1 MLLSM
6 GMNAVHFQPNHG
18 SETEV
23 GLQSELCELALTAL
37 AEWSGQLNPKG
48 GTTLAS
54 HDLCRFSQLVM
65 RLVETCKFDVEDPQS
80 YNSHQ
85 QIGRLLSDLCTQNA
99 SILCSMPSAELTQLW
114 LALLRLLRYPAA
126 VMQVDALTGMV
137 ALARQKIGI
146 RINLEE
152 LLGVLHVLSL
162 KNNDAEKREISI
174 DRSNWLLRC
183 LGPISSSQNCERFRD
198 WCYWMK
204 VSASFDILEADF
216 SGQQIQSQRLG
227 MVKVHSK
234 ELLQELSRKNVEPS
248 GASGSTVASSDGNFE
263 TLCRVAG
270 GLLARAL
277 AGDVDD
283 MNGSNGGAAWVEECD
298 SAMSLVE
305 SAATATLKLA
315 EKESKELLDK
325 VLHQTQTFLQ
335 QVCVKTE
342 VNPAIEH
349 RKLEFFSACSGF
361 YKHWPENVLRDV
373 LARVLAH
380 LREGPLFEAQKKG
393 IKLEQRALDTLVAI
407 SKSGV
412 LKAQHLESLNG
423 ECHDLAQRVSS
434 ASGRSNSDS
443 KEKHV
448 VWWALRLGLKRS
460 ELTGVS
466 RDSYQLPATST
477 KNRVK

>member
-1 MLLSM
+1 M
-6 GMNAVHFQPNHG
+6 
-18 SETEV
+18 
-23 GLQSELCELALTAL
+23 
-37 AEWSGQLNPKG
+37 
-48 GTTLAS
+48 
-54 HDLCRFSQLVM
+54 
-65 RLVETCKFDVEDPQS
+65 
-80 YNSHQ
+80 
-85 QIGRLLSDLCTQNA
+85 
-99 SILCSMPSAELTQLW
+99 
-114 LALLRLLRYPAA
+114 
-126 VMQVDALTGMV
+126 
-137 ALARQKIGI
+137 
-146 RINLEE
+146 
-152 LLGVLHVLSL
+152 
-162 KNNDAEKREISI
+162 
-174 DRSNWLLRC
+174 
-183 LGPISSSQNCERFRD
+183 
-198 WCYWMK
+198 
-204 VSASFDILEADF
+204 
-216 SGQQIQSQRLG
+216 
-227 MVKVHSK
+227 
-234 ELLQELSRKNVEPS
+234 
-248 GASGSTVASSDGNFE
+248 
-263 TLCRVAG
+263 
-270 GLLARAL
+270 ARAL

-466 RDSYQLPATST
+466 RDSYQLPATSYQY
-477 KNRVK
+477 KK

>member
-1 MLLSM
+1 M
-6 GMNAVHFQPNHG
+6 
-18 SETEV
+18 
-23 GLQSELCELALTAL
+23 QSELGELALTAL

-48 GTTLAS
+48 GGPTTTGGPTS
-54 HDLCRFSQLVM
+54 HDLCRFSQLVI

-85 QIGRLLSDLCTQNA
+85 QIGRLLADLCTQNA

-162 KNNDAEKREISI
+162 KNNDGEKREISM

-183 LGPISSSQNCERFRD
+183 LGPISGVQNCERFGD

-234 ELLQELSRKNVEPS
+234 ELLQELSRPRKHVLEPKGTS
-248 GASGSTVASSDGNFE
+248 VLDSTVPSPDGNFE

-283 MNGSNGGAAWVEECD
+283 MNGSNGGGNAWVEECD

-315 EKESKELLDK
+315 EKESKEFLEK

-349 RKLEFFSACSGF
+349 RRLEFFSACNGF
-361 YKHWPENVLRDV
+361 YKHWSENVLRDV

-380 LREGPLFEAQKKG
+380 LREGPLFAQKKG

-443 KEKHV
+443 IQKMWCLKTHV
-448 VWWALRLGLKRS
+448 FWGDECSPLKW
-460 ELTGVS
+460 G
-466 RDSYQLPATST
+466 DDPI
-477 KNRVK
+477 